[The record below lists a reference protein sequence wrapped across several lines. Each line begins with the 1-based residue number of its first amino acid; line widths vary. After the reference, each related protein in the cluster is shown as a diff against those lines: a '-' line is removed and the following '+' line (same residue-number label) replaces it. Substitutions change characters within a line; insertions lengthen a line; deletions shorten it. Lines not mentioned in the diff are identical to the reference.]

1 MARWN
6 LKTTAN
12 ASNIS
17 LQEFI
22 EFETQLTVFIDGR
35 NLQMQYEVISVFE
48 SHCVLFLM
56 IAMHWRVVVGL
67 KSCRYTLTRDPAVV
81 WEGRRERESCRLYG
95 SERELA
101 DHTTERLATPLCP
114 GLRVRC
120 CVLCVWKPG
129 KDQRIWESL
138 NRMNESKSEN
148 LELPGLPGITPK
160 KLTKF

>member
-6 LKTTAN
+6 LKKMAN

-67 KSCRYTLTRDPAVV
+67 KSCRYTLTRVPAVV
-81 WEGRRERESCRLYG
+81 WEGRRERVSCR
-95 SERELA
+95 S
-101 DHTTERLATPLCP
+101 TPAVTA
-114 GLRVRC
+114 VRGRF
-120 CVLCVWKPG
+120 VE
-129 KDQRIWESL
+129 IWRHKIVP
-138 NRMNESKSEN
+138 N
-148 LELPGLPGITPK
+148 
-160 KLTKF
+160 